1 MWLQIASLNNENL
14 EQTFV
19 AGRKREETKHVQRVE
34 KTREK
39 QPHLLVL
46 KRGKS
51 ICLEVWRNY
60 HVQWN

>member
-34 KTREK
+34 KTAGKTTTFTGFKAQQEHLSESVEK
-39 QPHLLVL
+39 
-46 KRGKS
+46 
-51 ICLEVWRNY
+51 
-60 HVQWN
+60 